1 MYISLRI
8 TAFVEMRQAIVK
20 FAKEF
25 HKVSVRII
33 LCSLGI
39 CKDFLES
46 SAYIKINIWS
56 KSLKINFFQ
65 VSPII
70 ITEEEYEVNN

>member
-1 MYISLRI
+1 MP
-8 TAFVEMRQAIVK
+8 QAIVK

-25 HKVSVRII
+25 HKVSVRIL

-65 VSPII
+65 VNPII